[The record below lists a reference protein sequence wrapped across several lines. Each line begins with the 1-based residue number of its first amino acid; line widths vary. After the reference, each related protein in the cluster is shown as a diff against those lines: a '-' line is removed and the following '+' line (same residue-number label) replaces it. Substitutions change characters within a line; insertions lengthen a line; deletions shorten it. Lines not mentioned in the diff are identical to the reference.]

1 VIMQATLL
9 PGESVMSRTVIA
21 RVLLVALLLG
31 SLAACNASP
40 TAPSDHSRAHDT
52 IPWN

>member
-1 VIMQATLL
+1 
-9 PGESVMSRTVIA
+9 MSRPFIA

-31 SLAACNASP
+31 TLSACHTLP
-40 TAPSDHSRAHDT
+40 TAPSDHSRTHDT

>member
-1 VIMQATLL
+1 MARTL
-9 PGESVMSRTVIA
+9 IA
-21 RVLLVALLLG
+21 RVLIVALLLG

>member
-1 VIMQATLL
+1 
-9 PGESVMSRTVIA
+9 MSRTLIA

-31 SLAACNASP
+31 GLSACNASP
-40 TAPSDHSRAHDT
+40 TAPTSQNRAHDS